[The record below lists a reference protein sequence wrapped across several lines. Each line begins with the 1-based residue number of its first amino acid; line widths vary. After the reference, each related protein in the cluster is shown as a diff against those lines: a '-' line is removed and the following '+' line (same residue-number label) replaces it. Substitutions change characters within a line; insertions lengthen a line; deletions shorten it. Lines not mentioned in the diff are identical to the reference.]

1 MIIMLKSEKIK
12 EAEKLA
18 KLIEKYPVI
27 GILSIHKMPGRQL
40 QQIKQ
45 MLAGKAMIKV
55 AKKTVIEHAFEKSKN
70 PGIKKL
76 EGVLEKEVA
85 LLLSSA
91 NPFKLYSDVNKI
103 KSPASAK
110 AGDKALKDI
119 EIKAGPTDLMPGPA
133 ITALQ
138 KGGLKT
144 KVDAGKIAIMAD
156 KIVCKA
162 GDVINSD
169 LATVFTMLKLQPMEI
184 SLNVV
189 AILEQGVVYDK
200 SVLAIDEEQY
210 ARDVSNAITAMT
222 NVSVF
227 IGYPVR
233 ETIELMLQKAYREMK
248 ALGIEAN
255 LLEKDVIED
264 LIAKAEREANSIKN
278 AANI

>member
-1 MIIMLKSEKIK
+1 MMIMLKSEKIK

-27 GILSIHKMPGRQL
+27 GIVSIHKLPGRQL

-45 MLAGKAMIKV
+45 MLAGKAVIKV

-76 EGVLEKEVA
+76 EGVLEREVA

-91 NPFKLYSDVNKI
+91 NPFKLYSDINKI

-110 AGDKALKDI
+110 SGDIALKDI
-119 EIKAGPTDLMPGPA
+119 EIKAGPTNLMPGPA

-144 KVDAGKIAIMAD
+144 KVDAGKIAIMTD

-189 AILEQGVVYDK
+189 AILEEGTVYDK

-210 ARDVSNAITAMT
+210 SRDVSNAITSMT

-264 LIAKAEREANSIKN
+264 LIAKAEREAKSIKN
-278 AANI
+278 AAKI